1 MKKSTIALLL
11 STAVVI
17 IFTVIICGTNSAL
30 QSQVEYLEKLHF
42 AEGKP
47 IFNRVQVL
55 STEASEVTFKSG
67 DKKKSTI
74 VAIGNT
80 GGPLFLEGWTKAGYE
95 YAGAELTVFD
105 EDAVQPF
112 LEAKEVLV
120 TKSSYPFHRPGWLIS
135 GHYVCV
141 EKKEPRKLRCVGIE
155 STGSSFDDEEKTT
168 TSIFYEFAM

>member
-67 DKKKSTI
+67 DKKRALLSPLETL
-74 VAIGNT
+74 
-80 GGPLFLEGWTKAGYE
+80 GGRCFWRGG
-95 YAGAELTVFD
+95 
-105 EDAVQPF
+105 
-112 LEAKEVLV
+112 
-120 TKSSYPFHRPGWLIS
+120 
-135 GHYVCV
+135 
-141 EKKEPRKLRCVGIE
+141 LRL
-155 STGSSFDDEEKTT
+155 
-168 TSIFYEFAM
+168 AMNMQAQS

>member
-67 DKKKSTI
+67 DKKKEHYCRHWKHWWA
-74 VAIGNT
+74 VVF
-80 GGPLFLEGWTKAGYE
+80 GG
-95 YAGAELTVFD
+95 VD
-105 EDAVQPF
+105 
-112 LEAKEVLV
+112 
-120 TKSSYPFHRPGWLIS
+120 
-135 GHYVCV
+135 
-141 EKKEPRKLRCVGIE
+141 
-155 STGSSFDDEEKTT
+155 
-168 TSIFYEFAM
+168 

>member
-17 IFTVIICGTNSAL
+17 VFTVIVCVTSSAL
-30 QSQVEYLEKLHF
+30 QSQVEYFEKLHF

-47 IFNRVQVL
+47 IFERVQVV
-55 STEASEVTFKSG
+55 STEVSEVSFQSG

-74 VAIGNT
+74 IAIGNT
-80 GGPLFLEGWTKAGYE
+80 GGPFLEGWNKAGYE

-155 STGSSFDDEEKTT
+155 SAGSSFDDEEKTT